1 LPDLNILSHSGVNL
15 VAKKYLS
22 NEGKKLMLF
31 LNYMVVYS
39 NCFQVYMLGLLE
51 NLYKHTGF
59 TDNPNDPQ
67 LTVYKRINILNW
79 ACSLGYDDCVRNSVL
94 QFQNWR
100 SSPDPD
106 QNNP

>member
-1 LPDLNILSHSGVNL
+1 
-15 VAKKYLS
+15 
-22 NEGKKLMLF
+22 
-31 LNYMVVYS
+31 
-39 NCFQVYMLGLLE
+39 MLGLLE

-59 TDNPNDPQ
+59 TDNPSDPQ
-67 LTVYKRINILNW
+67 LTVYKRVNILNW

-106 QNNP
+106 RSNPQVSHIFLFTMGAVFNSVLQAYSYF

>member
-1 LPDLNILSHSGVNL
+1 MLILIYVIL
-15 VAKKYLS
+15 C
-22 NEGKKLMLF
+22 
-31 LNYMVVYS
+31 S

-67 LTVYKRINILNW
+67 LTVYKRVNILNW

-106 QNNP
+106 RNNPQVSHIFCLTMGIVFNSALQAYAYV